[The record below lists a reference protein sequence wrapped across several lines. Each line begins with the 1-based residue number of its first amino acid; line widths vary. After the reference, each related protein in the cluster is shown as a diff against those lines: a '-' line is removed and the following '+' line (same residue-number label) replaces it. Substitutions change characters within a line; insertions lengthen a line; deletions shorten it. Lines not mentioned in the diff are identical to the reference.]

1 MWEGKNSS
9 DEDEDEDEE
18 EQEDSDDS
26 DSEDEQ
32 PSSSLPPRASSSTTA
47 AAGPSNSTSATPST
61 GVDKFG
67 NVPELSAREA
77 KKLAKQ
83 ERAQKAKADSD
94 SDDSDDDLLAAGRGN
109 AGLTKQMKASSLGSS
124 DTKPSK
130 PASQGMNRR
139 ERYVQPGE
147 YIEARA
153 ASYTKDAES

>member
-18 EQEDSDDS
+18 GAEEEDSDDS

-32 PSSSLPPRASSSTTA
+32 PSSSLPPLASSSTTA
-47 AAGPSNSTSATPST
+47 AAGPSTSTSAASST

-67 NVPELSAREA
+67 NMPELSAREA

-83 ERAQKAKADSD
+83 ERAQKAKAESD
-94 SDDSDDDLLAAGRGN
+94 SDDSDDDLLVAGRGN

-130 PASQGMNRR
+130 SASQGMNRR
-139 ERYVQPGE
+139 ERYVDNR
-147 YIEARA
+147 IISR
-153 ASYTKDAES
+153 STCFVLH